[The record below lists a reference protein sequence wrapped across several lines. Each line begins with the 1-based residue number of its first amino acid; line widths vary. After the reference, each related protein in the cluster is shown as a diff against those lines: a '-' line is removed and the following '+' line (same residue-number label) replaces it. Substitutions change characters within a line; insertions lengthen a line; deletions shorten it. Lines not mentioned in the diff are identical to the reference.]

1 MKCVVNDGKDA
12 VTMDNTDKYC
22 YDHNQIYDSLMNLYQ
37 EVFKAY
43 GSLSWL
49 DYLTKVLDNDNKE
62 NWKISLVDASSK
74 KTLPIVADVARV
86 ELEQEKRN
94 AGLTS

>member
-1 MKCVVNDGKDA
+1 MILMKCVVNDGKDA

-22 YDHNQIYDSLMNLYQ
+22 YDHNQIYDSLKNLYQ
-37 EVFKAY
+37 EVLKAY

-86 ELEQEKRN
+86 ELEQEKRKQI
-94 AGLTS
+94 